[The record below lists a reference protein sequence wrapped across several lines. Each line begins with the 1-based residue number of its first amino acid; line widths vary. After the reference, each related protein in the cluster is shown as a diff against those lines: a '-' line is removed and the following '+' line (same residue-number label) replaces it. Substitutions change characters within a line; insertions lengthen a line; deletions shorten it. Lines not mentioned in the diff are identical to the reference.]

1 MTFLFLKAHRAQG
14 KEAITLSGLFSC
26 RRLVSPAPSVL
37 SGCSGCSDS
46 SGCSGSNCSVGVNI
60 FLTGASPSS
69 FLSPPPGKK
78 SAITLMTFG
87 RIRLIMPDVMA
98 ERRRDSARQFLRG
111 QVSDFHHCSVPK
123 SRRAGQR
130 QKKVRLPRTF
140 YRGKQNK
147 LLFLYRFYRLS
158 ELRIVWGWKKG
169 CTLCWRHLLGHF
181 FDSRAPDNQKGVE

>member
-1 MTFLFLKAHRAQG
+1 
-14 KEAITLSGLFSC
+14 
-26 RRLVSPAPSVL
+26 
-37 SGCSGCSDS
+37 
-46 SGCSGSNCSVGVNI
+46 
-60 FLTGASPSS
+60 
-69 FLSPPPGKK
+69 
-78 SAITLMTFG
+78 MTFG

-158 ELRIVWGWKKG
+158 ELRIV
-169 CTLCWRHLLGHF
+169 
-181 FDSRAPDNQKGVE
+181 